1 MNRALSFVMMRNGT
15 RASYGRKL
23 GNSYSSFKRVK
34 KIKLHFF
41 KAEWLITTAH
51 NIKPSMPPGGCE
63 TEKILWY
70 HREMVLDSRKSGFT
84 NLSTS
89 GFLRK
94 MGKWPKKYWLKEKKA
109 EKDWLASW
117 SLWVWLRAI
126 QNVWFM
132 HLQLFP
138 PYPPFRPSSIVRHKM
153 TLRKMTGNVLTE
165 RNPSRL
171 AGLVFQE
178 FKSKSL

>member
-1 MNRALSFVMMRNGT
+1 MINNYCSQYKTF
-15 RASYGRKL
+15 
-23 GNSYSSFKRVK
+23 
-34 KIKLHFF
+34 
-41 KAEWLITTAH
+41 
-51 NIKPSMPPGGCE
+51 SMPPGGCE

-132 HLQLFP
+132 HLQLFQ
-138 PYPPFRPSSIVRHKM
+138 PYPVSSPYPNVRQNDRQ
-153 TLRKMTGNVLTE
+153 LWPILTE

-178 FKSKSL
+178 FKSKSLLTNPRSLDVKILNPLPLSRT

>member
-23 GNSYSSFKRVK
+23 DNSYFSSFKRVK
-34 KIKLHFF
+34 KIKLHLFF
-41 KAEWLITTAH
+41 SRMINNYCSQYKTF
-51 NIKPSMPPGGCE
+51 SMPPGGCE

-94 MGKWPKKYWLKEKKA
+94 MGKWPKNIDWKKKRLKKTDLRHGHYGSDFGPFKMSDSCIYSYFNPIHYPHPTTMSDQPQTPTEIDRQRFDRKK
-109 EKDWLASW
+109 
-117 SLWVWLRAI
+117 
-126 QNVWFM
+126 
-132 HLQLFP
+132 P
-138 PYPPFRPSSIVRHKM
+138 
-153 TLRKMTGNVLTE
+153 
-165 RNPSRL
+165 
-171 AGLVFQE
+171 
-178 FKSKSL
+178 